1 MNSNIEEEKKGKNI
15 AVFTRKKLKFTT
27 TNKSTL
33 NQDKNGTRNPAYKG
47 NL

>member
-1 MNSNIEEEKKGKNI
+1 MNSNMEEEKKVKNI
-15 AVFTRKKLKFTT
+15 AVFTKKLKFTT